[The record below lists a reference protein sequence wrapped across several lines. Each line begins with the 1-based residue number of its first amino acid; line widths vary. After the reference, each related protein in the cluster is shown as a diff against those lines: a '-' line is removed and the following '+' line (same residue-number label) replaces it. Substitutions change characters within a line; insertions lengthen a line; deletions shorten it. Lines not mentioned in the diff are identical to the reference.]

1 MTLFILILVVSV
13 LLLVTVTLIIIVK
26 LREKVPLIRAIK
38 RNHTQEAMVL
48 IRQGAD
54 INVRNDLQETP
65 LIHASIAG
73 NGEIAR
79 VLVAS
84 GADVNAQSSPF
95 RRSALLEAAVKG
107 HADIVRLLI
116 KAGADVSV
124 KDWDEN
130 TALMQAAISGSNQA
144 VDDLLA
150 AGADVNA
157 RNKEG
162 KTALF
167 SAILL
172 KNTDVARTLIK
183 AGAGVNRIDDRG
195 ESALHWLLGTQQYE
209 TADAFFDDLMSG
221 GLDIHAKD
229 RGGSQLLTSAV
240 VAALRERAKDKHPLL
255 NIVRNLVTAGADVET
270 ALGIAYM
277 HKADDQNVDPM
288 GFFNRHITDIIDILT
303 SKSTQGI
310 EETRQG

>member
-1 MTLFILILVVSV
+1 MVLFILIVSLI
-13 LLLVTVTLIIIVK
+13 LLAIIALIIIVK
-26 LREKVPLIRAIK
+26 LREKVPLIKAIK
-38 RNHTQEAMVL
+38 RNHTQEALEL

-54 INVRNDLQETP
+54 INIRNDLQETP
-65 LIHASIAG
+65 LMRAAIAG

-79 VLVAS
+79 VLVDS

-116 KAGADVSV
+116 KAGADVSA

-130 TALMQAAISGSNQA
+130 TALMQAAVSGSNEA

-150 AGADVNA
+150 AGANVSA

-172 KNTDVARTLIK
+172 KRTDVVRTLIK
-183 AGAGVNRIDDRG
+183 AGAEVNEIDDRG
-195 ESALHWLLGTQQYE
+195 ESALHWLLGTQQYA
-209 TADAFFDDLMSG
+209 TAEAFFDDLMSA

-229 RGGSQLLTSAV
+229 RGGSTLLTSAV
-240 VAALRERAKDKHPLL
+240 VAALRERAKDNHPLL
-255 NIVRNLVTAGADVET
+255 NIVRNLVRAGADVDT

-277 HKADDQNVDPM
+277 HKADDQKVDPM
-288 GFFNRHITDIIDILT
+288 GFFSRRITDIIDILT
-303 SKSTQGI
+303 SK
-310 EETRQG
+310 